1 MTLTKNQQKFVKN
14 LHQKKFRIAHQQFV
28 AEGEK
33 VVNELLESKFKLV
46 LLLHTMDFKVNENPN
61 TQLISEDELKKISFL
76 KTPNKVVAI
85 FKIPNQKFN
94 ENNGLTLVLDDINDP
109 GNLGTIIRLCD
120 WFGVENLVCSKNTV
134 DCYNAKVV
142 QASMGSITRVNIVYA
157 DLLLFLKNTDAS
169 IFTTVLD
176 GENVYETKIPQKTIL
191 IMGNEANGICKEL
204 LELISTRISIPQFGK
219 YQKTESLNVA
229 TATSIMLSE
238 YCRRN

>member
-14 LHQKKFRIAHQQFV
+14 LHQKKYRNLHHQFV

-33 VVNELLESKFKLV
+33 VVNELLESNFELV
-46 LLLHTMDFKVNENPN
+46 LLFHTIDFKVKENPN
-61 TQLISEDELKKISFL
+61 TQLITDGELKKISFL

-85 FKIPNQKFN
+85 FKIPNQKFK
-94 ENNGLTLVLDDINDP
+94 ENNELTLVLDDVNDP

-134 DCYNAKVV
+134 DCYNAKVI
-142 QASMGSITRVNIVYA
+142 QASMGSIARVNIVYT
-157 DLLLFLKNTDAS
+157 DLLLFLKNTEAT
-169 IFTTVLD
+169 IFTTVLN
-176 GENVYETKIPQKTIL
+176 GKNVYDTTIPKKTIL
-191 IMGNEANGICKEL
+191 IMGNEANGICKEIL
-204 LELISTRISIPQFGK
+204 NLNTNRITIPQFGK